1 MEGNRSGKKAIELY
15 GSLWKTQE
23 SSISNLGKQD
33 RKRSGVKY
41 KKGRKRLGKKKG
53 SP

>member
-1 MEGNRSGKKAIELY
+1 MELY
-15 GSLWKTQE
+15 GSLWKMRE

-33 RKRSGVKY
+33 RKRSRVKY
-41 KKGRKRLGKKKG
+41 EKRRKGLGKKRG

>member
-1 MEGNRSGKKAIELY
+1 MEGDRSRKKAMELY

-33 RKRSGVKY
+33 GKQSGVKY
-41 KKGRKRLGKKKG
+41 EKGRKRLGKKRG
-53 SP
+53 SL